1 MDLVLTRTLPSQNDC
16 LARAVRGNG
25 LRERES
31 RRRECGCWRGLECA
45 RQRSRVSGFG
55 RVSIGTRLT
64 SKPDSMTG
72 ANMNLVT
79 VNVKLGENDPDPEQH
94 LEPVTHMT

>member
-31 RRRECGCWRGLECA
+31 RRRECGCWRGLECP

-55 RVSIGTRLT
+55 RVSKRD
-64 SKPDSMTG
+64 PRVNMTG